1 MTSPSSPPLFLL
13 HTHIFMQ
20 TQQTAMLDRA
30 VDSENEAFRE
40 RRHFIDHV
48 QGMTGVEIA
57 APYYHRPADLETST
71 TRSDSVTFGSK
82 DSISASERYYS
93 SSQLPDDHYESSD
106 YRVSRNRSQP
116 ASLS

>member
-13 HTHIFMQ
+13 HTHTFMQ
-20 TQQTAMLDRA
+20 AQQTAMLDRA

-57 APYYHRPADLETST
+57 APYYHRPTDLETST

-106 YRVSRNRSQP
+106 YRVSRNLSQP